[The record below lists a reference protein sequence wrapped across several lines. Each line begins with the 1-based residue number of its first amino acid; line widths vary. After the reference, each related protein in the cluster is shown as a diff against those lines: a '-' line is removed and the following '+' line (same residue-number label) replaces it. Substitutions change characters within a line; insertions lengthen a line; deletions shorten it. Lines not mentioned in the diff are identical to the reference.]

1 MQIRSLQSYLV
12 ENVSS
17 RFKESKPLFSP
28 ENKKKHEISNDDL
41 ERFGLLESENNAHL
55 LNPANVNELREVGMI
70 DPFPVEIKK
79 PKKPARNTLVKIK
92 AKPKEKNAADEFKKY
107 IENMDEDLKNVKPV
121 YALALP
127 NKMLMFKLMR
137 ACIGVDVPQDLWCYK
152 FRVK

>member
-1 MQIRSLQSYLV
+1 M
-12 ENVSS
+12 
-17 RFKESKPLFSP
+17 
-28 ENKKKHEISNDDL
+28 